1 MIESPTVSSPNFIRS
16 ISSSLHHDMD
26 MIHNELGRNYSLPI
40 NSHHFAMGPE
50 TERDAT
56 MAVNAI
62 TWLLLL

>member
-1 MIESPTVSSPNFIRS
+1 
-16 ISSSLHHDMD
+16 MD
-26 MIHNELGRNYSLPI
+26 YKPDEYGHNELGRNYSLPI

-62 TWLLLL
+62 SWLLLP